1 MSMDQQA
8 MSRQQHR
15 LSESQAERNETQ
27 PDRPQGRALTLG
39 AAAAL
44 IGAPGLEAATFTVTN
59 LDDAGAG
66 SLRQA
71 VLDANAAAGAD
82 IIEFQAALSGTITLT
97 TGQIAISDSVSIQG
111 PGAATITVSGNS
123 ASRIFYLYSGSSL
136 IDVTVSDLTLSG
148 GGGGVTF
155 GGAIIDFGENLELD
169 NVVITGCAATAG
181 GGAVAATDLSGD
193 GMQFTVRDSN
203 ITGNQSGRDG
213 GAVYFYATG
222 GAFTVENSVISG
234 NDAVDDGGGV
244 YLYNITDDLTVTNS
258 TVSGNTA
265 DGFGGGIYFYQTDG
279 GAQTV
284 DHSTLSDNSA
294 AYGGAL
300 FGVFADTPLT
310 IDHST
315 LSGNSAGVG
324 GATFNAF
331 VFGSTMG
338 VVNSTVSGNQAANG
352 GGGLFLYG
360 LYAGGTMSVE
370 HTTVAGNST
379 TAGTGGGLF
388 SNTDAMTVSNSIVA
402 DNTPDDLGSGAGNG
416 FNVDFSLIEN
426 DGTAVYNNVAGNILD
441 TDPQL
446 GALAPNGGL
455 TLTHKPAAGSP
466 AVNAGDPAF
475 VAPPNTDQRDLPRLA
490 NGQIDMGSV
499 ELGPAGTIQLSFS
512 AATVGEAD
520 GAVVVTATRT
530 GGSEGAV
537 SVALDTAD
545 GSAVAPGDYGALV
558 ASLLNWADGDTDPKT
573 VNIAIVDDL
582 LVEGDE
588 TFTVTLSNATGGAIL
603 GAPVGA
609 TITVTDND
617 VAALEP
623 PVPVPAANHW
633 GLAALAALIASAA
646 LYRSRR
652 HRGMAAPLIA
662 ITLAAGMAAAPDAR
676 AEAAKPTPAAQQQ
689 KRAVAAPIR
698 QAWVGSIA
706 EVQALSGTLS
716 LRIAGN
722 DRLDAPRDLV
732 EIKDRRGK
740 RLNPDLAPD
749 ALSAGQPVI
758 VKVRR
763 NQRGE
768 IQKVRVALFDDLEA
782 AQRAFARRGQ

>member
-1 MSMDQQA
+1 MSMNQEASSPQQQ
-8 MSRQQHR
+8 RP
-15 LSESQAERNETQ
+15 SEHQAKQNEARSE
-27 PDRPQGRALTLG
+27 RPQGAALTLG

-44 IGAPGLEAATFTVTN
+44 VGAPSLEAATFTVTN

-71 VLDANAAAGAD
+71 VLDANAAAGPD
-82 IIEFQAALSGTITLT
+82 IIEFQAALSGTITLS

-111 PGAATITVSGNS
+111 PGPSTITVNGNS
-123 ASRIFYLYSGSSL
+123 ASRIFYLYSGAGL
-136 IDVTVSDLTLSG
+136 IDVAISGLTLSG
-148 GGGGVTF
+148 GSGVTF

-169 NVVITGCAATAG
+169 NVAISGCSATAG
-181 GGAVAATDLSGD
+181 GGAVAATDLGGD
-193 GMQFTVRDSN
+193 GMQFTVRNSN
-203 ITGNQSGRDG
+203 ISGNQSGRDG
-213 GAVYFYATG
+213 GAIYFYTTG

-244 YLYNITDDLTVTNS
+244 YLYNITDDLTLTQSN
-258 TVSGNTA
+258 VSGNTA
-265 DGFGGGIYFYQTDG
+265 DGFGGGVYFYQTDG

-315 LSGNSAGVG
+315 LSGNTADVG
-324 GATFNAF
+324 GATFTAF
-331 VFGSTMG
+331 VFGSTMD

-360 LYAGGTMSVE
+360 LYSGGTMSVE

-379 TAGTGGGLF
+379 AAGTGGGLF
-388 SNTDAMTVSNSIVA
+388 SNADAMTVSNAIVA
-402 DNTPDDLGSGAGNG
+402 DNTPDDLGSGEGNG

-446 GALAPNGGL
+446 GALALNGGL
-455 TLTHKPAAGSP
+455 TMNYKPATGSP

-475 VAPPNTDQRDLPRLA
+475 VSPPNTDQRDLPRLV

-499 ELGPAGTIQLSFS
+499 ELGPAGTIQLSLS

-537 SVALDTAD
+537 SVTLDTGD

-558 ASLLNWADGDTDPKT
+558 ASLLNWADGDTDPKS

-603 GAPVGA
+603 GTPVGA
-609 TITVTDND
+609 TITITDND
-617 VAALEP
+617 VAALEV
-623 PVPVPAANHW
+623 PVPVPAANPW
-633 GLAALAALIASAA
+633 GLAALAALIAAAA

-652 HRGMAAPLIA
+652 HRGMAAPMIA
-662 ITLAAGMAAAPDAR
+662 ITLVAGMASAPEVR
-676 AEAAKPTPAAQQQ
+676 AEPVKPTHVAQQQ
-689 KRAVAAPIR
+689 KRVAAAPIR

-706 EVQALSGTLS
+706 EVQALAGTVS
-716 LRIAGN
+716 LRVAGN
-722 DRLDAPRDLV
+722 DRVEAPRDLV

-749 ALSAGQPVI
+749 ALAAGQPVI
-758 VKVRR
+758 LKVRR

-768 IQKVRVALFDDLEA
+768 IQKVRVALFDNLEA